1 MGETLQPLR
10 SAADVARLAR
20 TIELTRTAVGHLLN
34 ARSSRSH
41 CLVHLHLTEQ
51 VAGGGVARRQ
61 LLFVDLAGS
70 DPNPPPPPRAPPS
83 PSSYTYP
90 QTHDPTRIPTLTP
103 TRIPTLTPTQP

>member
-51 VAGGGVARRQ
+51 VA
-61 LLFVDLAGS
+61 L
-70 DPNPPPPPRAPPS
+70 
-83 PSSYTYP
+83 T
-90 QTHDPTRIPTLTP
+90 PTPTLTL
-103 TRIPTLTPTQP
+103 TLTLALTLTRAGPAARVGGSG